1 MSARKIHGGGIT
13 KLRILLALMMF
24 LMIFLARPWKVQ
36 AAETAEV
43 KGTVQWT
50 NTYGMSIPDSVTLYL
65 LRDGTETGDTTTA
78 TKNGGWAFSFGQ
90 KPLRDGNGKAYT
102 YSVKEDTS
110 NLEEGYTAVSSEF
123 NADNV
128 VVGQKISMNSS
139 SKTES
144 DRYDYIVFYYKD
156 NDGTWKKS
164 PNIGGSIGG
173 KSYIIP
179 AKDFY
184 KRFWRARKPTVL
196 TVG

>member
-1 MSARKIHGGGIT
+1 MNTNKTYLGSLT

-24 LMIFLARPWKVQ
+24 LTIFLVRPWKVQ

-50 NTYGMSIPDSVTLYL
+50 NTYGMTMPDSVTLYL
-65 LRDGTETGDTTTA
+65 LRNGTETGDTTTA

-90 KPLRDGNGKAYT
+90 KPLRNGNGKAYT

-128 VVGQKISMNSS
+128 VGQKVSMNSS

-156 NDGTWKKS
+156 NDGAWKKS

>member
-184 KRFWRARKPTVL
+184 KRFWRAGKSTVL